1 MKHDSLS
8 SDVASF
14 QAAVRADHND
24 RWAMYNTVRSTSDE
38 AW

>member
-8 SDVASF
+8 SAVF